1 MNPARSVPGSRGT
14 AVPAVGADSVSHHGS
29 VLRHSPPPRIRTARH
44 RLRRRVGARLR
55 LQRPAAT
62 RPWVMGRSGPGPG
75 GRLPSH
81 TVGLF
86 RCSREPKVSLPR
98 RSRARRPT
106 LPDRLRG
113 QRSTRFARSAPL
125 VIGRL
130 IAGAHNPAHIPAVNE
145 TANNQGPQADVRFS
159 RSDTSTAVPRP
170 NGRKKVKIYTARGS
184 GRAAAG
190 CVCQ

>member
-14 AVPAVGADSVSHHGS
+14 AVPAVGADIVGFRS
-29 VLRHSPPPRIRTARH
+29 RCIRQ

-55 LQRPAAT
+55 HQRPAAT
-62 RPWVMGRSGPGPG
+62 RPCVMGRPGPGPG
-75 GRLPSH
+75 GRLPTH

-113 QRSTRFARSAPL
+113 QRSTAFRVLGGLETQSRVPAS
-125 VIGRL
+125 VSVL
-130 IAGAHNPAHIPAVNE
+130 IP
-145 TANNQGPQADVRFS
+145 
-159 RSDTSTAVPRP
+159 TSTPARPSRLRDSKPPRP
-170 NGRKKVKIYTARGS
+170 PS
-184 GRAAAG
+184 
-190 CVCQ
+190 

>member
-1 MNPARSVPGSRGT
+1 MPSSHRTMRQSRLPALPARIPRRPSSTARFRTHQRSRGS
-14 AVPAVGADSVSHHGS
+14 AS
-29 VLRHSPPPRIRTARH
+29 I
-44 RLRRRVGARLR
+44 RRVVPVRGNRR
-55 LQRPAAT
+55 TPLQRHLALTPL
-62 RPWVMGRSGPGPG
+62 GRSGPGPG

-86 RCSREPKVSLPR
+86 RCSREPIVSLPR

-106 LPDRLRG
+106 LPDRLRD

-130 IAGAHNPAHIPAVNE
+130 IAGTHDPTHVPAVNE
-145 TANNQGPQADVRFS
+145 TANNQGPQADGRFGL
-159 RSDTSTAVPRP
+159 SDTSSGITRP
-170 NGRKKVKIYTARGS
+170 TGRERVYIYTTRGS
-184 GRAAAG
+184 GKAAAG

>member
-14 AVPAVGADSVSHHGS
+14 AVPAVGADSVRHRRS
-29 VLRHSPPPRIRTARH
+29 VRQLTLPPGIRAARH

-62 RPWVMGRSGPGPG
+62 RPWVMGRPGPGPG

-98 RSRARRPT
+98 RSRARRPS

-113 QRSTRFARSAPL
+113 QRSTAFRVLGGLETQSRVPASVSVLTPSASPARPP
-125 VIGRL
+125 RL
-130 IAGAHNPAHIPAVNE
+130 RDSKP
-145 TANNQGPQADVRFS
+145 
-159 RSDTSTAVPRP
+159 PRP
-170 NGRKKVKIYTARGS
+170 PS
-184 GRAAAG
+184 
-190 CVCQ
+190 

>member
-14 AVPAVGADSVSHHGS
+14 AAPDVGADSVSHHGS
-29 VLRHSPPPRIRTARH
+29 VLRHSPSPRTRAARH

-55 LQRPAAT
+55 HQRRAAT
-62 RPWVMGRSGPGPG
+62 RPWVMGRPGPGPG

-113 QRSTRFARSAPL
+113 HAPL
-125 VIGRL
+125 ASL
-130 IAGAHNPAHIPAVNE
+130 
-145 TANNQGPQADVRFS
+145 
-159 RSDTSTAVPRP
+159 VPRP
-170 NGRKKVKIYTARGS
+170 MSLADSQPPPTS
-184 GRAAAG
+184 PHTLPAAVRLPAT
-190 CVCQ
+190 

>member
-29 VLRHSPPPRIRTARH
+29 VLRHSPPPRIRAARH

-55 LQRPAAT
+55 HQRRAAT

-75 GRLPSH
+75 GRLPTH
-81 TVGLF
+81 IVGLF

-106 LPDRLRG
+106 LPDRLRS
-113 QRSTRFARSAPL
+113 QRSTAFRVLGGLETQSRVHASVSVLTPPASPARPS
-125 VIGRL
+125 RL
-130 IAGAHNPAHIPAVNE
+130 RDSKP
-145 TANNQGPQADVRFS
+145 
-159 RSDTSTAVPRP
+159 PRP
-170 NGRKKVKIYTARGS
+170 PS
-184 GRAAAG
+184 
-190 CVCQ
+190 